1 IRWIQVADMARVVA
15 LVVALA
21 MFVFSLWMY
30 SRTGDWVAIVF
41 AVGSAAYAM
50 YFFSGTRG
58 GNP

>member
-1 IRWIQVADMARVVA
+1 MARLVA
-15 LVVALA
+15 LVVAVA

-50 YFFSGTRG
+50 YFYSGTG
-58 GNP
+58 GGRS

>member
-1 IRWIQVADMARVVA
+1 MARVVA